1 MKKYLVLLLSCII
14 IAAMVSAA
22 FAVPDND
29 IVDALIA
36 AKNSMSALSRE
47 EVSAADTTRTFTN
60 MAVTVPAG
68 WSATE
73 SDSGMTIQLRDDS
86 DSSRFIMFQIGKSEG
101 ASLLTIAQSYCN
113 QANGYNFEQAE
124 GGYYQFVTDSLSSHA
139 VVFIDDSTT
148 SSKVPSGYYWVQVAA
163 GNLSGILYNVLNSFS
178 IIINDSGNYVADESD
193 YTIHTDS
200 DGLHTGTVG
209 TYYTET
215 LTCDFTGATWQV
227 EEGYSLPPN
236 LTINSSTGV
245 ISGTPTA
252 AGTYSFYIRATWQEP
267 GYSNISRYDTRDF
280 TITITSSGG
289 DNNGGTTRT
298 FSRMT
303 ITVPSGWTASET
315 DSGNVALKNG
325 NSKLIM
331 LSVGS
336 MGSRTLAQV
345 AQIYHDGLSG
355 EKGNLNLHDDGY
367 YSFVLTNS
375 NGVNYIIYVD
385 DNSSSG
391 GKVPSGYYCLQL
403 VTNNETS
410 RSALASVWS
419 SIAFNVSSSNTN
431 SNSNSGE
438 SMVIDINQTGNNVI
452 NNGETTIINNP
463 DMSDKTDPT
472 FNNTKN
478 TTNNISGGG
487 CNAGIGLTGLIVL
500 GAFIRHRK
508 S

>member
-1 MKKYLVLLLSCII
+1 
-14 IAAMVSAA
+14 
-22 FAVPDND
+22 
-29 IVDALIA
+29 
-36 AKNSMSALSRE
+36 
-47 EVSAADTTRTFTN
+47 
-60 MAVTVPAG
+60 
-68 WSATE
+68 
-73 SDSGMTIQLRDDS
+73 MTIQLRDDS

-113 QANGYNFEQAE
+113 QADGYNFEQAE

-178 IIINDSGNYVADESD
+178 IIINYSGNDVADESD
-193 YTIHTDS
+193 YAAIHTDS

-315 DSGNVALKNG
+315 DSGTVSVRNNNNELLMFAIGSLGSSNIQQIAENYYNSLTGTKTYPEKANG
-325 NSKLIM
+325 
-331 LSVGS
+331 
-336 MGSRTLAQV
+336 
-345 AQIYHDGLSG
+345 
-355 EKGNLNLHDDGY
+355 GY
-367 YSFVLTNS
+367 YCFTVTNS
-375 NGVNYIIYVD
+375 NNVQFSVFVD
-385 DNSSSG
+385 DNSTYSRI
-391 GKVPSGYYCLQL
+391 PSGYYCVQML
-403 VTNNETS
+403 TTYDTTWDAFNTI
-410 RSALASVWS
+410 WP
-419 SIAFNVSSSNTN
+419 SIAFNTSNIHGDVS
-431 SNSNSGE
+431 
-438 SMVIDINQTGNNVI
+438 DISLGQITGNSQGLTE
-452 NNGETTIINNP
+452 NNNQSQTVNIDFGDDKNELSVNAQQSRSYNPTT
-463 DMSDKTDPT
+463 
-472 FNNTKN
+472 
-478 TTNNISGGG
+478 NISGGG
-487 CNAGIGLTGLIVL
+487 CNAGFGLLGLLML
-500 GAFIRHRK
+500 GAVVRRRK